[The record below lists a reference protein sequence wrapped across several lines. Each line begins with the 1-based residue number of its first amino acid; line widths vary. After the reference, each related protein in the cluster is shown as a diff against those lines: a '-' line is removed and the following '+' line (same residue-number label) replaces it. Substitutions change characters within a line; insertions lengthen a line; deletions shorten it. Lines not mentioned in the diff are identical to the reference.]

1 VPTLRPFRAL
11 RYDPA
16 AVGDLADVIS
26 PPYDVISPE
35 LQARLVG
42 RHPRNSVRLDLP
54 PSQPGDGPDDR
65 YRRAAAAFVS
75 WRTDGTLRKDLR
87 PSLYVYELAYRPP
100 GDTTERLQRGFF
112 ARLTLETLGPASGIL
127 AHERTLGGPKAD
139 RLALLSATGAN
150 FSPVVGLYRSPSG
163 ESGEILDTITAT
175 QPDESVVDDDDV
187 RHRVWVVPAG
197 ARGDGG
203 PADRLIALAEVGPI
217 VIADGHHRY
226 ATALEYR
233 NGRGARRACTEDP
246 PYETIFILLFDLAA
260 TELTI
265 LPTHRVVDGEP
276 TGDALMSSLS
286 ALFEVERLA
295 SRDDLTSAF
304 SRAAPT
310 AEADTAR
317 TRIGVWSA
325 GLAAVLRPRPGALDA
340 LLDHQATPATR
351 TLGVTVL
358 EAAMLAIYGLDRAA
372 VAGGERVHYVK
383 GVMEAVDAAG
393 SSGTAFLLDP
403 TPAADVVRVA
413 QAGELMPQK
422 STYFS
427 PKPVTG
433 LLFAPGE
440 W

>member
-1 VPTLRPFRAL
+1 MPTLRPFRAL

-35 LQARLVG
+35 LQARLIG

-75 WRTDGTLRKDLR
+75 WRTDGTLRKDLT
-87 PSLYVYELAYRPP
+87 PSLYVYELAYRLP
-100 GDTTERLQRGFF
+100 GDARQRVQRGFF
-112 ARLTLETLGPASGIL
+112 ARLTLEPFGPGSGVL

-150 FSPVVGLYRSPSG
+150 FSPVVGLYRSPHG
-163 ESGEILDTITAT
+163 ESGAILEAITAT
-175 QPDESVVDDDDV
+175 EADESVVDDDGV

-203 PADRLIALAEVGPI
+203 PVDRLIAMAEVGPI

-233 NGRGARRACTEDP
+233 DGRGARRACTEDP
-246 PYETIFILLFDLAA
+246 PYETIFVLLFDLAA

-276 TGDALMSSLS
+276 TGEALMSALS
-286 ALFEVERLA
+286 ALFEIDRLA
-295 SRDDLTSAF
+295 SGEDLIGAF
-304 SRAAPT
+304 SPSAPSSDADATRA
-310 AEADTAR
+310 
-317 TRIGVWSA
+317 RIGVWSA
-325 GLAAVLRPRPGALDA
+325 GLAAILRPLPGALDA
-340 LLDHQATPATR
+340 LLDRQATRATR

-358 EAAMLAIYGLDRAA
+358 ETALLAIYGLDQAA
-372 VAGGERVHYVK
+372 IARGERVRYVK
-383 GVMEAVDAAG
+383 GAADAVGAAG
-393 SSGTAFLLDP
+393 PSGTAFLLDP
-403 TPAADVVRVA
+403 TRATDVVRVA